1 MDNARSV
8 DVCYVNE
15 RAMRVD
21 SGDRLSHT
29 NAGKEGRMSYLHTLN
44 DDDNMVMMVM
54 AQ

>member
-15 RAMRVD
+15 RAMRATGSPIPMLERKV
-21 SGDRLSHT
+21 G
-29 NAGKEGRMSYLHTLN
+29 YLQTLN